1 MAVPSGTTIRLARAN
16 DEQALSALDAQAWS
30 PRSGFPSVIEA
41 GREAGVAFFSA
52 DSPPHS
58 HLVAESGGV
67 VVGYVRLKP
76 ASPLPENAHV
86 MYIAG
91 IAVDEPARK
100 QGAATR
106 LLEAAER
113 YATDR
118 GCRKLSLRVLGTN
131 EPAIRLYERLGF
143 VREGT
148 LRDEFLINGAFVD
161 DVIMAR
167 YLA

>member
-1 MAVPSGTTIRLARAN
+1 MAVRSRIKIRRSKAA
-16 DEQALSALDAQAWS
+16 DEPALSALDAQAWS

-41 GREAGVAFFSA
+41 GRQAGGAFFSA
-52 DSPPHS
+52 DNPPQC
-58 HLVAESGGV
+58 HLVAESAGV
-67 VVGYVRLKP
+67 VVGYIRMKP

-91 IAVDEPARK
+91 IAVDERARN
-100 QGAATR
+100 QGAATG
-106 LLEAAER
+106 LLESAGR
-113 YATDR
+113 YATDN
-118 GCRKLSLRVLGTN
+118 GFRKLSLRVLGTN

-148 LRDEFLINGAFVD
+148 LRDEFLIDGTFVD
-161 DVIMAR
+161 DVVMAR